1 MLTSHDFVCEHLDI
15 WALDPRHLYTTA
27 KVFLCC
33 PTTILN
39 QYNIAGIL
47 PHLCDQA
54 LLATLGYAKIPDLR
68 VNSSVIYYAIL
79 LL

>member
-1 MLTSHDFVCEHLDI
+1 MLTSHDFVCEYLDI
-15 WALDPRHLYTTA
+15 WVVNPRHQYTVA

-47 PHLCDQA
+47 PHPCD
-54 LLATLGYAKIPDLR
+54 LERLATLGYAKIPDLR